1 MISDGAIKAV
11 IAVIAKCEEGV
22 DYVPGVG
29 AICPECGA
37 VLSTTKTC
45 PEQDGLR
52 VRYHRCRSALCIVR
66 MLQENIKSIE
76 VLG

>member
-11 IAVIAKCEEGV
+11 LAVIVKCEQGV
-22 DYVPGVG
+22 DFEPGVG

-45 PEQDGLR
+45 PKQDGLR
-52 VRYHRCRSALCIVR
+52 VRYHRCRSALCIVK
-66 MLQENIKSIE
+66 MLRQSIKSIE
-76 VLG
+76 KV